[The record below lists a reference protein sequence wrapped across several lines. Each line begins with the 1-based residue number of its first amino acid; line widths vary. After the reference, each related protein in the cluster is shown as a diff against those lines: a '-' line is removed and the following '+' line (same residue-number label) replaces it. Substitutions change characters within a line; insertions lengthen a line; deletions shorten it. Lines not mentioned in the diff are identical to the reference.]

1 LASLETESDSK
12 SRDNLEGL
20 NDSMWVKTSPPYI
33 YEGAQ
38 LIEGYPIIKNIKALL
53 FLSPNPNSSFPNPNF
68 LSSFIPAVFGSR
80 SSWPL
85 DTRSTQSASSLM
97 GSLPRG
103 SSLVQATEVVLT
115 DLTGLDYR
123 SD

>member
-53 FLSPNPNSSFPNPNF
+53 FYLQTLTPLFQTLISCLPSSQQCLEVDLAGLP
-68 LSSFIPAVFGSR
+68 I
-80 SSWPL
+80 L
-85 DTRSTQSASSLM
+85 DQPRVL
-97 GSLPRG
+97 LP
-103 SSLVQATEVVLT
+103 
-115 DLTGLDYR
+115 
-123 SD
+123 